1 MCQVERDSAG
11 AMMRTGFWMAPRRQ
25 HQSIE
30 DKFLL
35 AYFLTC
41 PERTSIG
48 LYPIHLGEAAG
59 RTGGDKHQFST
70 VMDRLVEQNEINAEG
85 FWVLVRS
92 WWDHN
97 NKPGPGLREKITRT
111 LAEAPPSLRSE
122 WEAVATAAG
131 VYPFRWAD
139 DEPGPTGGG
148 TQGGTPGPTPP
159 PAGSGTS
166 GGTARG
172 TRGNNNNNDNN
183 KPNPTVKKKT
193 TTTKRRAKTAS
204 SGSAPSDGGADAA
217 VYASVSFPAAEAESH
232 RPAFQR
238 VCAELNLTTDEAN
251 DLALELCARIE
262 SAHDRPEFRIHQT
275 EPWMRTVV
283 TEARA
288 AGASIIRAGAKYR
301 QEAERSARRIGA
313 ALAESTA
320 AERERERQ
328 EVIRLQHER
337 DLQAIDDSDLVSIAQ
352 EAESYLPSSTSAS
365 VRQKLRAAT
374 AARILPSGLAMVALA
389 RALSRRAEG
398 CGKDMEA

>member
-70 VMDRLVEQNEINAEG
+70 VMDRLAEQNEINVEG

-111 LAEAPPSLRSE
+111 LAEAPPSLRTE

-139 DEPGPTGGG
+139 DEQGPTGGG

-172 TRGNNNNNDNN
+172 TRGNNNDNN
-183 KPNPTVKKKT
+183 KPNSTVKKKT
-193 TTTKRRAKTAS
+193 TTTKQPAKAVAT
-204 SGSAPSDGGADAA
+204 GSAPGDGGSDAA
-217 VYASVSFPAAEAESH
+217 AYASVSFPAAEAEIH
-232 RPAFQR
+232 RPAFLR
-238 VCAELNLTTDEAN
+238 VCAELNLTTNEAN

-275 EPWMRTVV
+275 EPWMKTVV

-320 AERERERQ
+320 AEQERERQ

-337 DLQAIDDSDLVSIAQ
+337 DLQAIDDSDLVGLTQ
-352 EAESYLPSSTSAS
+352 EAESYLLSSTSAS
-365 VRQKLRAAT
+365 VRQKLRAAIAFRT
-374 AARILPSGLAMVALA
+374 LPSGLARVALA
-389 RALSRRAEG
+389 RALTRRAEDR
-398 CGKDMEA
+398 GKDMEA